1 MDSGVSRYTTL
12 SLMEARA
19 SEAEVVVIV
28 MTYKAPTRTR
38 VGQDCGAL
46 YRPLSARAR
55 ALQARNA

>member
-46 YRPLSARAR
+46 YRPYGKQERA
-55 ALQARNA
+55 A